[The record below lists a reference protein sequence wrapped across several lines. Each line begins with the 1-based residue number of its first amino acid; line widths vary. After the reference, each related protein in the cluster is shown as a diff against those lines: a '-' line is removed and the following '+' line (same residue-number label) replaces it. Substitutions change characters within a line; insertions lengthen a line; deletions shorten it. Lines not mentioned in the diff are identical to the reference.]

1 MVYVPDADIDRL
13 IAEDAGFG
21 DLTTAAL
28 GIAAASGVMRFAA
41 RHAMVACATEEA
53 ARMLARLGARV
64 ELIARSGQAVQ
75 PGAPLLT
82 AYGPAATL
90 HAGWKAAQ
98 TLVEWA
104 SGIATAVAA
113 IVAAARSERPGI
125 VVACTRKA
133 VPLTRVLSI
142 KAVHSGGGVMHRT
155 GLSDTVLLFAEH
167 RAFLPDLD
175 PVALVARLR
184 MAAPERKLA
193 VEVSDVAAAL
203 AFADAGADILQLE
216 KFPID
221 SVAHVVAALGALPH
235 RPLVVAAGG
244 VSAANAAAYA
254 AAGAD
259 VLATSAPYA
268 APPRDVQ
275 VAIGLSDARDT
286 A

>member
-28 GIAAASGVMRFAA
+28 GISNVPGVMRFEA
-41 RHAMVACATEEA
+41 RHAMVVCATEEA
-53 ARMLARLGARV
+53 SRLLARLGASV
-64 ELIARSGQAVQ
+64 TLITRSGQSAE
-75 PGAPLLT
+75 PGTPLLT
-82 AYGPAATL
+82 ATGPAATL

-104 SGIATAVAA
+104 SGISTAVAS
-113 IVAAARSERPGI
+113 IVSAARTSRPDI

-133 VPLTRVLSI
+133 VPLTRLLSI

-167 RAFLPDLD
+167 RAFLPDHD
-175 PVALVARLR
+175 PAALIARLR
-184 MAAPERKLA
+184 TAAPERKLA
-193 VEVSDVAAAL
+193 VEVSDVETAL
-203 AFADAGADILQLE
+203 AFAQAGADILQLE
-216 KFPID
+216 KFPPD
-221 SVAHVVAALGALPH
+221 SVARVAAAIHALAH
-235 RPLVVAAGG
+235 RPLIVAAGG
-244 VSAANAAAYA
+244 VSATNAAAYA

-275 VAIGLSDARDT
+275 VTMT
-286 A
+286 AA